1 MRALHFVLTHPEHT
15 GVCHEEDCN
24 GINVWGYFKM
34 VSNHSY
40 CSIQYTFLHENI
52 TGNNIGDQNQLKL
65 IFIITSLFQLT
76 VIAMSNAIYQPL
88 LRVVV
93 STGASQCA

>member
-65 IFIITSLFQLT
+65 IVIITLFQLT
-76 VIAMSNAIYQPL
+76 VID
-88 LRVVV
+88 
-93 STGASQCA
+93 